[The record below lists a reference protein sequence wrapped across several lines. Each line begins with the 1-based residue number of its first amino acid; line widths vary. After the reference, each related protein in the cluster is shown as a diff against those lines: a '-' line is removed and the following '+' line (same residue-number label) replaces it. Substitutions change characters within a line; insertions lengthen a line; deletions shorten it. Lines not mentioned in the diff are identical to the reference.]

1 MQLKT
6 DLREPLSTTLM
17 MISPS
22 TELRP
27 KRRRMSPRSPKS
39 QQLLSTSTPRRW
51 PRVDS
56 RSPTTPRKLT
66 SFQEPRET
74 KEEKDHKPLEVL
86 AVEEAAE
93 VEEELKV
100 AISHSD
106 QTPAD
111 KLPPTRMVSKS
122 PHQREV
128 ETENNSEERTV
139 IENPAWEEVLS
150 SQVITEKSQLPRKA
164 KPELKERPNQNSRK
178 RRRSKSQS
186 KK

>member
-1 MQLKT
+1 
-6 DLREPLSTTLM
+6 M

-27 KRRRMSPRSPKS
+27 KRRRTSPRSPKS
-39 QQLLSTSTPRRW
+39 QQVPSTSTPRRW

-74 KEEKDHKPLEVL
+74 KEIDHKPLEVV

-93 VEEELKV
+93 VEEEKV
-100 AISHSD
+100 AKTSHSD
-106 QTPAD
+106 QTPVD

-122 PHQREV
+122 PDQREV
-128 ETENNSEERTV
+128 ETEKISEERTV

-150 SQVITEKSQLPRKA
+150 SQVITEKSQLPRKV
-164 KPELKERPNQNSRK
+164 KLEKEKLNQNSRR

>member
-1 MQLKT
+1 
-6 DLREPLSTTLM
+6 
-17 MISPS
+17 
-22 TELRP
+22 
-27 KRRRMSPRSPKS
+27 
-39 QQLLSTSTPRRW
+39 
-51 PRVDS
+51 V
-56 RSPTTPRKLT
+56 
-66 SFQEPRET
+66 
-74 KEEKDHKPLEVL
+74 

-93 VEEELKV
+93 VEEEKL
-100 AISHSD
+100 ARSHSD

-122 PHQREV
+122 TIEEV

-150 SQVITEKSQLPRKA
+150 SQVITEKSQKPRMKLE
-164 KPELKERPNQNSRK
+164 KVKLNQNSRR

>member
-1 MQLKT
+1 
-6 DLREPLSTTLM
+6 
-17 MISPS
+17 
-22 TELRP
+22 
-27 KRRRMSPRSPKS
+27 
-39 QQLLSTSTPRRW
+39 
-51 PRVDS
+51 VDS
-56 RSPTTPRKLT
+56 KSPTTPRRRIT
-66 SFQEPRET
+66 NSQEPRET
-74 KEEKDHKPLEVL
+74 KDHKPLEVV

-93 VEEELKV
+93 VEEEKL
-100 AISHSD
+100 ARSHSD

-122 PHQREV
+122 TIEEV

-150 SQVITEKSQLPRKA
+150 SQVITEKSQMPRMKLE
-164 KPELKERPNQNSRK
+164 KVKLNQNSRR

>member
-27 KRRRMSPRSPKS
+27 KRRRTSPRSPKS
-39 QQLLSTSTPRRW
+39 QQAPSTSTPRRW

-56 RSPTTPRKLT
+56 RSPTTPRKPT

-74 KEEKDHKPLEVL
+74 KETDHKPLEVV

-93 VEEELKV
+93 VEEEKL
-100 AISHSD
+100 ARSHSD

-122 PHQREV
+122 TIEDV

-150 SQVITEKSQLPRKA
+150 SQVITEKSQMPRMKL
-164 KPELKERPNQNSRK
+164 EKEKLNQNSRR

>member
-1 MQLKT
+1 MT
-6 DLREPLSTTLM
+6 WNLRFNKPRL
-17 MISPS
+17 
-22 TELRP
+22 
-27 KRRRMSPRSPKS
+27 KRRRTKERSAISLKLS
-39 QQLLSTSTPRRW
+39 QSRSTPLRW

-56 RSPTTPRKLT
+56 RSPTTPRKPT
-66 SFQEPRET
+66 SFQQPRET
-74 KEEKDHKPLEVL
+74 KETDHKPLEVV

-93 VEEELKV
+93 VEEEKL
-100 AISHSD
+100 ARSHSD

-122 PHQREV
+122 TIEEV

-150 SQVITEKSQLPRKA
+150 SQVITEKSQMPRMKLE
-164 KPELKERPNQNSRK
+164 KVKLNQNSRR